1 MSSSRPSRMFTALA
15 AVAAAGLMAAGCSS
29 QPDTAA
35 SPSSAAPAQGSTTS
49 YPAFRPLN
57 DDSEI
62 PVPSEEEPAAPQP
75 TMPGAAGGANPDT
88 KPHQALQAQQ
98 GQQPQAATQH
108 QTNESARE
116 ATMDHIYGQHPKNG
130 ATVNVYGT
138 QAQVCL
144 MGDGYH
150 IGITMAAPNT
160 SCDFAETATRTL
172 LNFAPGS
179 RVDLR
184 HYVPANITVNSPIT
198 QKDYDLSCRVDEH
211 EIIRCT
217 GGDNAEVL
225 IV

>member
-1 MSSSRPSRMFTALA
+1 MFTALA

-57 DDSEI
+57 DDSEV

-75 TMPGAAGGANPDT
+75 TVPGAAGGANPDT
-88 KPHQALQAQQ
+88 QPQQVEQAQQ
-98 GQQPQAATQH
+98 GQQGQQGQQPQEATQH
-108 QTNESARE
+108 QTNEAARE

-130 ATVNVYGT
+130 ATINVYGT